1 MAEKVTAAGEWVRT
15 SGFTSHQTGEWLLRP
30 PADLPASPVPRTRG
44 SDCAKKSSSS
54 SGGGGGGSASSAG
67 EGDGLLFLE
76 SGILQSI
83 LHTELSDA
91 GAGSRKVDVVPG
103 VVTSVEWSSQSHSGT
118 SNGVQS
124 AGART
129 SRIPDHSS
137 PGASLLA
144 PPKTASVRLASGA
157 VIDADLIVGA
167 DGLRSIVRESLQAFA
182 AGTGGGGGGG
192 GDTLSAVPAIAVPQ
206 RCGYVVFR
214 GVASGVGC
222 GDGSNTAFQAW
233 GAGS

>member
-1 MAEKVTAAGEWVRT
+1 MAEKVTAAGEWVRK

-44 SDCAKKSSSS
+44 SDCAKKASN
-54 SGGGGGGSASSAG
+54 GSASSAG

-103 VVTSVEWSSQSHSGT
+103 VVTSVEWSPQSQSGT

-124 AGART
+124 AAAST

-137 PGASLLA
+137 PGASLRA

-157 VIDADLIVGA
+157 TIDADLIVGA
-167 DGLRSIVRESLQAFA
+167 DGLRSTVRESLQAFA

-192 GDTLSAVPAIAVPQ
+192 GDGLSVVPAIAAPH